1 MSDNRLEILVS
12 AVNQDVTT
20 LSEKMNLQS
29 DAIIINQ
36 TDKNDYCEYDYK
48 GSNIKCYSFQ
58 EKGVGLSRN
67 NALLRASKEII
78 LFSDDDIVYDEDLNQ
93 KILSEFDKHPEA
105 DMLLFNMR
113 VGQERATYYTDSFHR
128 VHVWNAG
135 RYPTY
140 SFAIR
145 REKLHA
151 AHITYS
157 LLFGGGAKYSNGED
171 SLFLKDC
178 INYGLKVYAVP
189 VEIGRE
195 VERESTW
202 FKGYTEKFFKDRGV
216 LYHFLYGKLA
226 WAMSLRFILVH
237 GQRMCKDIPRKKALD
252 LMKQG
257 IKSVKHL

>member
-1 MSDNRLEILVS
+1 MTLQVLVS
-12 AVNQDVTT
+12 AVGQNVKE
-20 LSEKMNLQS
+20 LAERMHLES

-36 TDKNDYCEYDYK
+36 TDCFAYESFTQHGKQ
-48 GSNIKCYSFQ
+48 IQAYSFA

-67 NALLRASKEII
+67 NALLRGTGDIL
-78 LFSDDDIVYDEDLNQ
+78 LFSDEDIVYDAGYEQ
-93 KILSEFDKHPEA
+93 RILEEFEKHPEA

-113 VGQERATYYTDSFHR
+113 VGEERATYYTNQFHR

-145 REKLHA
+145 KEVLHA
-151 AHITYS
+151 SHITFS

-178 INYGLKVYAVP
+178 LSYGMKVYAVP
-189 VEIGRE
+189 VEIGAE
-195 VERESTW
+195 TVRESTW
-202 FKGYTEKFFKDRGV
+202 FNGYHEKFFYDRGV

-226 WAMSLRFILVH
+226 IPMAIRFLLAH
-237 GQRMCKDIPRKKALD
+237 GKVMCQQIAGKDAFQ
-252 LMKQG
+252 LMKKG
-257 IKSVKHL
+257 IRDVKKY